1 MIYLLNML
9 FFHGKLL
16 NYQRIKSVTS
26 DQPNDY
32 PLLMV
37 NLIQP
42 PVRLD
47 HTLMDQVL
55 VRYYIVGVLWPKKER
70 QNYIDTLLDSAPYC
84 WWYTIHVV
92 YQIGSTCSVL
102 YHHSTTILPP
112 WLWLKSSCLQAFLQQ
127 HFWWFNSLNYV

>member
-55 VRYYIVGVLWPKKER
+55 VGYYIVGVL
-70 QNYIDTLLDSAPYC
+70 
-84 WWYTIHVV
+84 
-92 YQIGSTCSVL
+92 
-102 YHHSTTILPP
+102 
-112 WLWLKSSCLQAFLQQ
+112 
-127 HFWWFNSLNYV
+127 

>member
-1 MIYLLNML
+1 M
-9 FFHGKLL
+9 
-16 NYQRIKSVTS
+16 TS

-55 VRYYIVGVLWPKKER
+55 VRYYIVGVL
-70 QNYIDTLLDSAPYC
+70 
-84 WWYTIHVV
+84 
-92 YQIGSTCSVL
+92 
-102 YHHSTTILPP
+102 
-112 WLWLKSSCLQAFLQQ
+112 
-127 HFWWFNSLNYV
+127 